1 MLHAGLYTSFI
12 PPLMYG
18 ILGTCQQ
25 MSLGVTAI
33 EAQLCAAGVDSVI
46 GAIGDESIDGTSD
59 EDIAYRIR

>member
-1 MLHAGLYTSFI
+1 M
-12 PPLMYG
+12 PPLMYA
-18 ILGTCQQ
+18 IFGTCQQ

-46 GAIGDESIDGTSD
+46 GAVGDKSIDGTSD